1 MIFYALYG
9 IFFKEVMISV
19 RQIGG
24 NCMSGKLSSYTR
36 ILRPVIVTVLVLL
49 MMLPASCLSVGTYN
63 YRYKNSG
70 RYSYGGARL
79 DKRFDNIDIDWI
91 SGTVTVKAY
100 SGNTVVISEE
110 AGQELSPEMQVHY
123 FADGNDLSI
132 KFMRAGR
139 RKITELRKDLTVM
152 VPGYMLEQLRVT
164 VISSDI
170 DIEGTENETLEVSS
184 VSGDIRLAD
193 VRSEKGCKL
202 ESVSGDITAERSA
215 FRKIEI
221 DTVSGNTEIISGSGA
236 EISVNTTSGNITVKA
251 DMPADKTEIDTI
263 SGDILIYVKGDEDMA
278 FKFESVSGSFETD
291 VPMTASGD
299 RMIMGRGRKTAE
311 ISSISGDLSVKAG

>member
-1 MIFYALYG
+1 M
-9 IFFKEVMISV
+9 
-19 RQIGG
+19 
-24 NCMSGKLSSYTR
+24 NGKSSSCAK
-36 ILRPVIVTVLVLL
+36 ILRPVIAAVLVLL
-49 MMLPASCLSVGTYN
+49 MMLPASCLSIGTYN

-79 DKRFDNIDIDWI
+79 DKRFDSIDIDWI

-132 KFMRAGR
+132 KFMRSGR
-139 RKITELRKDLTVM
+139 RKITEIRKDLTVM
-152 VPGYMLEQLRVT
+152 VPGYMLEQLKITAV
-164 VISSDI
+164 SSDI
-170 DIEGTENETLEVSS
+170 GIEGTYTETLEVSS

-193 VRSEKGCKL
+193 AEAEKSCKL

-215 FRKIEI
+215 FKKIDI
-221 DTVSGNTEIISGSGA
+221 DTVSGETGILSGSGA

-251 DMPADKTEIDTI
+251 DMPADKTEIGTI